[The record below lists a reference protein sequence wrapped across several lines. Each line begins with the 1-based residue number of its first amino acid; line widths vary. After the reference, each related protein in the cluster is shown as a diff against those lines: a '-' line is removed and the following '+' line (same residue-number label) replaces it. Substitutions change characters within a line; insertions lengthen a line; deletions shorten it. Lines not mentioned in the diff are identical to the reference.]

1 MPENSERRP
10 PRRARGKTKRYTE
23 AQLDRFER
31 EIADHPPEIVESSQD
46 RWSQIRDGFENLLDA
61 PPTDDES

>member
-23 AQLDRFER
+23 AQLDKLAEVTPDD
-31 EIADHPPEIVESSQD
+31 IESAQS
-46 RWSQIRDGFENLLDA
+46 RWSQVNDGFGNLLDA
-61 PPTDDES
+61 QPEEED